1 MHLRIN
7 KKILIYI
14 FLFLV
19 LGSINNKNLYNIK
32 FSQIT
37 DINIEGLS
45 EKEHSK
51 LIESLEILNLQ
62 NVFFLDKNKI
72 IKILN
77 SNNLIENFFIF
88 KKYPSSLEIK
98 IKQAEFLAKVNKNGK
113 MYYLGSNGKLILSEK
128 NQTELPF
135 IFGEFKS
142 KDFFDLYQVIN
153 DTSFDF
159 NEIKK
164 LFFFNYGRWDIEIYS
179 GVVIKL
185 PREEF
190 KQSFNISL
198 KILNDDKFEKIKIID
213 LRQSNQVIING

>member
-14 FLFLV
+14 FLFLI

-51 LIESLEILNLQ
+51 LIENLELLNLQ
-62 NVFFLDKNKI
+62 NIFILEKNKI

-113 MYYLGSNGKLILSEK
+113 IYYLGSNGKLILSEK
-128 NQTELPF
+128 NSTELPF
-135 IFGEFKS
+135 VFGEFKS

-164 LFFFNYGRWDIEIYS
+164 LFFFNSGRWDIETYS
-179 GVVIKL
+179 GVLIKL

-198 KILNDDKFEKIKIID
+198 KILNDDKFKEIKIID
-213 LRQSNQVIING
+213 LRQSNQVITNG

>member
-14 FLFLV
+14 FLFLI

-128 NQTELPF
+128 NRTELPF

-164 LFFFNYGRWDIEIYS
+164 LFFFNSGRWDIETYS
-179 GVVIKL
+179 GVLIKL

>member
-7 KKILIYI
+7 KKIFIYI
-14 FLFLV
+14 FLFFI
-19 LGSINNKNLYNIK
+19 LGSINNKNLYSIK

-37 DINIEGLS
+37 EINIEGLS

-51 LIESLEILNLQ
+51 IIENLKLLNLQ
-62 NVFFLDKNKI
+62 NLFILDKNKI
-72 IKILN
+72 INILN

-98 IKQAEFLAKVNKNGK
+98 IKPTEFLAKVNKNGK
-113 MYYLGSNGKLILSEK
+113 MYYLGSNGKFILSEK
-128 NQTELPF
+128 NEAELPF
-135 IFGEFKS
+135 IFGEFEN
-142 KDFFDLYQVIN
+142 KDFFDLYEVIN

-159 NEIKK
+159 DDIKK
-164 LFFFNYGRWDIEIYS
+164 LFFFNSGRWDIETYS
-179 GVVIKL
+179 GVLIKL
-185 PREEF
+185 PREKF

-198 KILNDDKFEKIKIID
+198 KILNNDKFKEIKIID

>member
-88 KKYPSSLEIK
+88 KKYPSSLEIR

-128 NQTELPF
+128 NRTELPF
-135 IFGEFKS
+135 IFGEFKN
-142 KDFFDLYQVIN
+142 KDFFNLYQTIN
-153 DTSFDF
+153 DSSFDF

-164 LFFFNYGRWDIEIYS
+164 LFFFNSGRWDIETYS
-179 GVVIKL
+179 GVLIKL
-185 PREEF
+185 PREKF

-198 KILNDDKFEKIKIID
+198 KILNNDKFKGIKIID
-213 LRQSNQVIING
+213 LRQNNQVIING

>member
-51 LIESLEILNLQ
+51 LIENLELLNLQ
-62 NVFFLDKNKI
+62 NIFILEKNKI

-113 MYYLGSNGKLILSEK
+113 IYYLGSNGKLILSEK
-128 NQTELPF
+128 NSTELPF
-135 IFGEFKS
+135 VFGEFKS

-164 LFFFNYGRWDIEIYS
+164 LFFFNSGRWDIETYS
-179 GVVIKL
+179 GVLIKL

>member
-51 LIESLEILNLQ
+51 LIENLELLNLQ
-62 NVFFLDKNKI
+62 NIFILEKNKI

-98 IKQAEFLAKVNKNGK
+98 IRQAEFLAKVNKNGK

-164 LFFFNYGRWDIEIYS
+164 LFFFNSGRWDIETFS
-179 GVVIKL
+179 GVLIRL
-185 PREEF
+185 PREKF

-198 KILNDDKFEKIKIID
+198 KILNDDKFKEIKIID
-213 LRQSNQVIING
+213 LRQSNQVIVNG

>member
-1 MHLRIN
+1 MQLRIN

-51 LIESLEILNLQ
+51 LIENLELLNLQ
-62 NVFFLDKNKI
+62 NIFILEKNKI

-113 MYYLGSNGKLILSEK
+113 IYYLGSNGKLILSEK
-128 NQTELPF
+128 NSTELPF
-135 IFGEFKS
+135 VFGEFKS

-164 LFFFNYGRWDIEIYS
+164 LFFFNSGRWDIETYS
-179 GVVIKL
+179 GVLIKL